1 MAVGTT
7 AATALS
13 TFNSELST
21 FRPISHLPSPISDA
35 TKSRLLVDAAGE
47 GLSYDD
53 LLARV
58 RQVRRLGRVC
68 RSANLAELFA
78 HLVAAM
84 LHGRRLLL
92 VDPQLTERELQSLE
106 GADDDDTGELPAADI
121 ANATALI
128 AACAA
133 GSEFELELLTSGS
146 TGLPKRVS
154 HGLAGLT
161 RALRTGPRHAH
172 DVWGFC
178 YNPTHIAGVQVFL
191 QAFLNG
197 NALVNLFPLSP
208 AEIARQIRAQG
219 VTHLSATPTFYRL
232 LLGEGGTP
240 FERVQAVTLGG
251 EASDPALL
259 GRLRV
264 AFPAARIRNLY
275 ASTEHGTLLTS
286 EGDVFTIPESLR
298 SAVKIEANTLRLHRS
313 LLGEFH
319 DATPGPESG
328 VVKPETGKLKAQG
341 DGLKAEQTQRSA
353 FSVSD
358 VSVSAFSSDWYDTGD
373 AVAIE
378 SELPLRFRFVG
389 RERDWINIG
398 GEKVNPSEIEAEL
411 LQCPGVTA
419 ARVFGRKSSVV
430 GQLLAAEVVVRGE
443 TDEQAIR
450 DFLAGRLAKIKV
462 PRFIAFVSELPMG
475 RTGKR
480 AAARGAS

>member
-1 MAVGTT
+1 MDNA
-7 AATALS
+7 
-13 TFNSELST
+13 
-21 FRPISHLPSPISDA
+21 PISHLPSPISDA

-92 VDPQLTERELQSLE
+92 VDPQLTERELQSL
-106 GADDDDTGELPAADI
+106 GAADDDDAGEMPAADV
-121 ANATALI
+121 ASATELI
-128 AACAA
+128 AACATSS
-133 GSEFELELLTSGS
+133 GFELELLTSGS

-154 HGLAGLT
+154 HRLAGLT
-161 RALRTGPRHAH
+161 RALRTGPRYAN

-219 VTHLSATPTFYRL
+219 ITHLSATPTFYRL

-259 GRLRV
+259 ARLRG
-264 AFPAARIRNLY
+264 AFPAARIRNHY

-286 EGDVFTIPESLR
+286 EGDVFTIPESLQ
-298 SAVKIEANTLRLHRS
+298 SAVKIEANTLRVHRS
-313 LLGEFH
+313 LLGEFA
-319 DATPGPESG
+319 DSALSRQPSTLNSAGSG
-328 VVKPETGKLKAQG
+328 LLAL
-341 DGLKAEQTQRSA
+341 DSRL
-353 FSVSD
+353 F
-358 VSVSAFSSDWYDTGD
+358 YDTGD
-373 AVAIE
+373 RVEVISNE
-378 SELPLRFRFVG
+378 PLRFRFVG

-443 TDEQAIR
+443 ADEQAIR

-480 AAARGAS
+480 TAGRGARGAS